1 MWIVRADTSP
11 CQLFL
16 LIVVCKGV
24 RSGAGVGISV
34 GGWFLVGDACTGLW
48 QALGAGLL
56 VCIGSVSRQPLRPA

>member
-1 MWIVRADTSP
+1 MWIVRADTSR
-11 CQLFL
+11 CQHLL
-16 LIVVCKGV
+16 LIFVCKGV